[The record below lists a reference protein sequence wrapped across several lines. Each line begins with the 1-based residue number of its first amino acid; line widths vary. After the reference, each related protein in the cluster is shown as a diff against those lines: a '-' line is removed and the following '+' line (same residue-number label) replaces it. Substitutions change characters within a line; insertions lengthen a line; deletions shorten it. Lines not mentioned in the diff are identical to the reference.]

1 MSNTIQLN
9 VLVTAAGGIIGEGI
23 IKCLNWANLYSNEDS
38 ITYRI
43 FAADANTQAAGLY
56 RCNGIGFLVPASS
69 SPDYI
74 DNIISI
80 SRKNDINAIFVG
92 SDEELLV
99 LGKVQSRI
107 EAETNAKIIS
117 NPLTVLELAR
127 DKWKTYEFLTS
138 NNFSRAESCLPDD
151 KYEFIS
157 RYSFPLVVKPREGY
171 GSLYFAVVKDEN
183 ELEYNIS
190 KIEVAGWKPMLQEYI
205 GGNGT
210 EYTTGVTIDKQGD
223 KVLSSISI
231 QKTIK
236 HGQTYKAIIDNFNE
250 IRQPAEEVAVKLGAR
265 GPVNVQAMQVGDE
278 VKVFEINPRF
288 SATCPMRAV
297 AGINE
302 PDIILRNLF
311 MNEQSSA
318 RNYKRLLCM
327 RYWNEVYVDYDTYL
341 YTTSQRKV
349 KESNSIVPNYF

>member
-1 MSNTIQLN
+1 MNNRIQLN

-23 IKCLNWANLYSNEDS
+23 IKCLNWANLSSNEDS
-38 ITYRI
+38 IFYRI

-56 RCNGIGFLVPASS
+56 RCNGMGFLVPTSS

-80 SRKNDINAIFVG
+80 TKRNDINAIFVG

-99 LGKVQSRI
+99 LGEFRSRI

-127 DKWKTYEFLTS
+127 DKWKTYEFLAN
-138 NNFSRAESCLPDD
+138 NNFSRAESSLPDD
-151 KYEFIS
+151 KRNFIS
-157 RYSFPLVVKPREGY
+157 RYGFPLVVKPREGY
-171 GSLYFAVVKDEN
+171 GSLHFAVVKDEN
-183 ELEYNIS
+183 ELAYNIS
-190 KIEVAGWKPMLQEYI
+190 KIEEAGWKPMLQEYL
-205 GGNGT
+205 GTTGT
-210 EYTTGVTIDKQGD
+210 EYTTGVTIDKRGI
-223 KVLSSISI
+223 KILSSISI
-231 QKTIK
+231 QKAIK
-236 HGQTYKAIIDNFNE
+236 HGQTYKAIIDNFHE
-250 IRQPAEEVAVKLGAR
+250 VRKPAEDIALKIGGR
-265 GPVNVQAMQVGDE
+265 GPINVQAMRVGDE

-311 MNEQSSA
+311 MNQENRA
-318 RNYKRLLCM
+318 REYKKLLCM
-327 RYWNEVYVDYDTYL
+327 RYWNEVFVDYSTYVH
-341 YTTSQRKV
+341 TSSERIV
-349 KESNSIVPNYF
+349 KESNSLVPNYF

>member
-1 MSNTIQLN
+1 MSNRNHLN

-23 IKCLNWANLYSNEDS
+23 IKCLNWANLSSNEGS
-38 ITYRI
+38 IFYRI

-56 RCNGIGFLVPASS
+56 RCNGIGFLVPTST

-80 SRKNDINAIFVG
+80 TKRNDIKAIFVG

-99 LGKVQSRI
+99 LGRFNGRI

-127 DKWKTYEFLTS
+127 DKWKTYEFLAS
-138 NNFSRAESCLPDD
+138 NSFSRAESSLPDD
-151 KYEFIS
+151 KSKFIS
-157 RYSFPLVVKPREGY
+157 RYGFPLVVKPREGY
-171 GSLYFAVVKDEN
+171 GSLHFAVVKDEN
-183 ELEYNIS
+183 ELAYNIS
-190 KIEVAGWKPMLQEYI
+190 KIEEAGWKPILQEYL
-205 GGNGT
+205 GSNGT
-210 EYTTGVTIDKQGD
+210 EYTTGVTVDKQGI

-231 QKTIK
+231 QKAIK
-236 HGQTYKAIIDNFNE
+236 HGQTYKAIIDDFNE
-250 IRQPAEEVAVKLGAR
+250 IRQPAEEIALKIGAR
-265 GPVNVQAMQVGDE
+265 GPINIQAMQVGDE

-302 PDIILRNLF
+302 PDIVLRNLF
-311 MNEQSSA
+311 
-318 RNYKRLLCM
+318 RNHENSTREYKKLLCM
-327 RYWNEVYVDYDTYL
+327 RYWNEVFVDYSTYV
-341 YTTSQRKV
+341 YTSSQRII
-349 KESNSIVPNYF
+349 KESNSLVPNYF

>member
-1 MSNTIQLN
+1 MSKRIQLN

-23 IKCLNWANLYSNEDS
+23 MKCLNWANLYLNEDS
-38 ITYRI
+38 ISYRI

-56 RCNGIGFLVPASS
+56 RCNAIGFLVPASS

-74 DNIISI
+74 DSIISI
-80 SRKNDINAIFVG
+80 SKKNDINAIFIG

-99 LGKVQSRI
+99 LGKYQRRI

-127 DKWKTYEFLTS
+127 DKWKTYEFLAS
-138 NNFSRAESCLPDD
+138 NNFSRTESSLPDD
-151 KYEFIS
+151 KCNFIS
-157 RYSFPLVVKPREGY
+157 RYGFPLVVKPREGY

-183 ELEYNIS
+183 ELQYNIS
-190 KIEVAGWKPMLQEYI
+190 KIEEAGWKPILQEYI
-205 GGNGT
+205 GTNGT
-210 EYTTGVTIDKQGD
+210 EYTTGVTIDKQGT

-236 HGQTYKAIIDNFNE
+236 HGQTYKAIIDNFSD
-250 IRQPAEEVAVKLGAR
+250 IRQPAEAIALKIGAR

-288 SATCPMRAV
+288 SATSPMRAV

-311 MNEQSSA
+311 MNQESTA
-318 RNYKRLLCM
+318 RKYKKLLCM
-327 RYWNEVYVDYDTYL
+327 RYWNEVYVDYSTYL
-341 YTTSQRKV
+341 NTSSQRRV
-349 KESNSIVPNYF
+349 IESNSIVPDYF